1 MILLHIPLILVVAI
15 IGVGLT
21 VAILRRRHLRALARH
36 ANELALS
43 EANLLALIENSQDII
58 WSIDKNYTVITF
70 NSAFQQKYMHAFGA
84 EIQRGMNILN
94 GVPAN
99 LAQSWRALYDRAL
112 AGEHFATEQ
121 HYDYPEEPAYFEISF
136 NPIIDHN
143 GEITGV
149 SMFGRDI
156 TESKRS
162 KQDLIES
169 EERYRSLVDFSP
181 ETVVVHSAGKI
192 VYIND
197 AGAHLFG
204 EASTQ
209 ALVGRMILDCV
220 HPDYRG
226 VAQMRLLRTY
236 ELGQAAKLVEE
247 KMIRRD
253 GRAID
258 VEVVAVPISY
268 QGQPAS
274 QVLIRDI
281 TERKRAE
288 SLLTGQKHILELIA
302 RGKPLT
308 EVLEE
313 LARFVEK
320 QMREAR
326 CVIMLRDFANWRLHP
341 IAAPNLPE
349 PWLRALAGTPI
360 RPNASASGAA
370 AYHKKQIISSNIAN
384 EAVWELARALLPSS
398 GNGLPALRSCWSTP
412 ILAADGDVLGT
423 LDLYF
428 AAPGSSRPSGADL
441 EIIEISTQLAEIA
454 IERVT
459 AEEQLRQA
467 KEEAEIAS
475 RAKSQFVANMS
486 HEIRTPMN
494 GILGMTE
501 LALETSLTAEQR
513 EYLHMVKDS
522 GEALMVLLNDI
533 LDFAKIEAGKLE
545 LEPITFHLRETLGD
559 VLAPLGLR
567 AHQKGLEL
575 ICHILPEAPDV
586 LIGDPGRLRQIIVN
600 LVGNAVKFTEEGE
613 IVVTVKTEDGAPH
626 DQRLHFTVTDTGIGI
641 PADKHHLIFEAF
653 TQGDS
658 TTTRQFGGTGLGL
671 AICKQLVEMMGGRI
685 WVESEAGRGSV
696 FHFIAHFG
704 IPENIQAMPFTPP
717 PELIGRTILIIDDNA
732 TSRGI
737 LGETLAGWGLKPVAA
752 GSSQAAVKRSNEQSF
767 DLALI
772 DATLKDADGF
782 RLAFHLQQSGLEA
795 IVMMLS
801 RVRLHADAARCRE
814 LGIRTYITKPVKL
827 TDLAEALLTAIRH
840 LAGHPHKHR
849 QTGSFLL
856 KEFSGLNILIAE
868 DNLINQRL
876 AARLLEKCGHTVT
889 VVGNGR
895 AAIAAFQEQA
905 FDLILMDIQMPDMS
919 GFAAITAIRELEKE
933 RGTHTPAIAV
943 TAYAMKGDR
952 ERCLAA
958 GVDAYLSKPLHV
970 RELMEVIARLTSP
983 MELTP

>member
-1 MILLHIPLILVVAI
+1 MILLHIPLILVVI
-15 IGVGLT
+15 VMGVGLT

-36 ANELALS
+36 AGELALS

-58 WSIDKNYTVITF
+58 WSIDKNYTLITF
-70 NSAFQQKYMHAFGA
+70 NSAFHKKYLHAFGA
-84 EIQRGMNILN
+84 EIYRGMNILS
-94 GVPAN
+94 GVPDD
-99 LAQSWRALYDRAL
+99 LAQSWRAFYDRAL
-112 AGEHFATEQ
+112 AGEHFSTEQ
-121 HYDYPEEPAYFEISF
+121 HYDYPEQSNDFEISF
-136 NPIIDHN
+136 NPIIGN
-143 GEITGV
+143 NSEITGV

-156 TESKRS
+156 TERKRS
-162 KQDLIES
+162 KQALIES

-181 ETVVVHSAGKI
+181 ETVLVHSEGKI

-204 EASTQ
+204 EADTR
-209 ALVGRMILDCV
+209 ALIGRMILDCV
-220 HPDYRG
+220 HPDYRRI
-226 VAQMRLLRTY
+226 VQARILRTY
-236 ELGQAAKLVEE
+236 ELGQAAKWIEE

-258 VEVVAVPISY
+258 VEVVAAPISY
-268 QGQPAS
+268 QGNPAS

-288 SLLTGQKHILELIA
+288 ALLTGQKHVLELIA
-302 RGKPLT
+302 RGKPLI

-313 LARFVEK
+313 LARFVER

-349 PWLRALAGTPI
+349 PWRQALAGMPL
-360 RPNASASGAA
+360 RPNAGASGAA
-370 AYHKKQIISSNIAN
+370 AFHKKQIISPNITLD
-384 EAVWELARALLPSS
+384 AVWELARPHLPSPAGS
-398 GNGLPALRSCWSTP
+398 IPALRSCWSTP

-428 AAPGSSRPSGADL
+428 AAPRPPDSADL

-501 LALETSLTAEQR
+501 LALETNLTAEQR
-513 EYLHMVKDS
+513 EYLHLVKDS

-533 LDFAKIEAGKLE
+533 LDFSKIEAGKLE
-545 LEPITFHLRETLGD
+545 LEPITFQLRETLGD

-575 ICHILPEAPDV
+575 VCHILPEAPDV

-600 LVGNAVKFTEEGE
+600 LVGNAIKFTEEGE
-613 IVVTVKTEDGAPH
+613 IVITVKAEHGTPH

-671 AICKQLVEMMGGRI
+671 AICKQLVEMMGGHI
-685 WVESEAGRGSV
+685 WVESEAGQGSA
-696 FHFIAHFG
+696 FHFIARFG

-717 PELIGRTILIIDDNA
+717 PELIGQAILIIDDNA

-737 LGETLAGWGLKPVAA
+737 LSETLAGWGLKPAAVA
-752 GSSQAAVKRSNEQSF
+752 SSQAALNLSRQQSF
-767 DLALI
+767 DLALV
-772 DATLKDADGF
+772 DAALADSDGF
-782 RLAFHLQQSGLEA
+782 RLAFHLKENGVEA

-814 LGIRTYITKPVKL
+814 MGIRTYLTKPVKL
-827 TDLAEALLTAIRH
+827 TDLAEALLTASRH
-840 LAGHPHKHR
+840 LAGHAHKHR

-856 KEFSGLNILIAE
+856 KEFNGLHILIAE
-868 DNLINQRL
+868 DNVINQRL
-876 AARLLEKCGHTVT
+876 ATRLLEKCGHTVT

-895 AAIAAFQEQA
+895 AAIAAFQEHV

-919 GFAAITAIRELEKE
+919 GFAAITAIRELEQEK
-933 RGTHTPAIAV
+933 GTRTPVIAV

-983 MELTP
+983 MELTS